1 MDQIPVPFEFIS
13 DNEGNHTKEP
23 NPKFL
28 HWVQQDQNVLCWINA
43 TLSESILAH
52 VVGLSSAQDVWVA
65 LERRFASFSRSYII
79 RLKTQLQTIKKGS
92 LSMTEY
98 IQKIKHLSDS
108 LASVS
113 CPIDNEG
120 LIIYVLNE
128 LPVEYG
134 PFKTSIRT
142 RSDPILVEDL
152 HVQLLCEELN
162 LEGDQ
167 HKNLA
172 PDFSATALTASE
184 SLHSNNNNSKPMHYN
199 HSNRGRGYNGC
210 GRIRFNGRGRG
221 SHYQICQQCQSSR
234 PCCQICNRTGNTA
247 LDCYHRMDYSY
258 QGRNSPSQLTAMT
271 ATYNS
276 APEQT
281 WFVHSGATNHIT
293 NDI

>member
-98 IQKIKHLSDS
+98 IQKIKHLSDR

-113 CPIDNEG
+113 CPIDNED
-120 LIIYVLNE
+120 LIIYTLNE

-184 SLHSNNNNSKPMHYN
+184 SLHNNNNNIFRKS
-199 HSNRGRGYNGC
+199 S
-210 GRIRFNGRGRG
+210 
-221 SHYQICQQCQSSR
+221 QQQ
-234 PCCQICNRTGNTA
+234 Q
-247 LDCYHRMDYSY
+247 
-258 QGRNSPSQLTAMT
+258 Q
-271 ATYNS
+271 
-276 APEQT
+276 
-281 WFVHSGATNHIT
+281 
-293 NDI
+293 